1 MEKWTKYNG
10 NWKYDT
16 KVYKPYDLKS
26 INIQI
31 FISTEKYLKVYQN
44 IMAIYDFITN
54 TYANYCLLV
63 YNQKQVEH

>member
-1 MEKWTKYNG
+1 METYIKMLLIVDG
-10 NWKYDT
+10 R
-16 KVYKPYDLKS
+16 
-26 INIQI
+26 
-31 FISTEKYLKVYQN
+31 

>member
-1 MEKWTKYNG
+1 MIQVKENTELELKHCSIIKILWIKKMETYIKMLLIVDG
-10 NWKYDT
+10 R
-16 KVYKPYDLKS
+16 
-26 INIQI
+26 
-31 FISTEKYLKVYQN
+31 